1 MHMPSAHVFLIAIGL
16 LVALPIAANCE
27 DVAPTPDVTPQTIPS
42 QRPLGLESAL
52 ESLDADQQQ
61 RLRRFSAFK
70 EGNVPDEYLN
80 AENTVGY
87 TVRGIV
93 EGGKLYAIHCRQCH
107 GRLGLGNGDLSQALK
122 PSPAMLAY
130 LVGQSFAIDQYLL
143 WSIAEGGKPFGTAMP
158 AYKDQLS
165 QEQIFAIVAYLRASL
180 PDLEDSPASTRGP
193 GAPGSHEPDPET
205 YDID

>member
-1 MHMPSAHVFLIAIGL
+1 MHMPSAHVFLIVIGL
-16 LVALPIAANCE
+16 LVALPVAARCE
-27 DVAPTPDVTPQTIPS
+27 DAPPNTDVAPKTVPS

-52 ESLDADQQQ
+52 ESLDADQRQ
-61 RLRRFSAFK
+61 RIRRFSAFTD
-70 EGNVPDEYLN
+70 GNVPDEYMD

-93 EGGKLYAIHCRQCH
+93 EGGKLYASHCRQCH

-158 AYKDQLS
+158 AFKDKLS
-165 QEQIFAIVAYLRASL
+165 EEQIFAIVAYLRASL
-180 PDLEDSPASTRGP
+180 PDLEDSPVSTRGP
-193 GAPGSHEPDPET
+193 SEHGGDEPDPKT